1 MIRTY
6 KLSPFATFV
15 ESQLIPAVT
24 QTAVFH
30 RLTGALIEPDSSLRQ
45 FLQALKN
52 GVPLSLDLEHLAQF
66 GESGHQVRKLIEL
79 ALLIPEHCDPLAS
92 FVDHYVNQ
100 PLQNPALSY
109 QNEKGEFSVV
119 SISMAEQL
127 HSPEFG
133 KLPTVN
139 EEKFSAL
146 ATNIV
151 RAADGTKTLRQIC
164 AAYQSE
170 SAAHQYD
177 REFRE
182 AIEFLTKPERQLI
195 KFAPAIE
202 GFANPFYP
210 ANLVPRNL
218 YHGSRWTASKTAK
231 SIGDFHVEGIDDAA
245 WEFDII
251 EPTVNHGLRFPSQLL
266 AGLNY
271 GMRFCDAVLADGF
284 PGKTSIEVLEIG
296 GGTGSFAR
304 SFIQRARAQGKSFT
318 YQIMD
323 LSPTLSENQRRL
335 LGDIDPP
342 VGHINQD
349 AVRFDLPGRKF
360 DLVVLNEV
368 IADFPVAA
376 VERQQTNDMGA
387 QFKGAGATFV
397 EKYAL
402 VVDDA
407 PDRFCVNSGVFE
419 FLERVWPCLD
429 PGALLILSEYGS
441 ESRYPV
447 ESFHLNHSEFS
458 IHFGHVSQCARKI
471 GFDCRLRTLTEF
483 LGIDDRVRVLCGREE
498 HILCLNYVF
507 EKYSQTMPF
516 ALYSEVDF
524 KAQFGELAS
533 RLKLQPVRFQPLG
546 SNFHYGPN
554 LGDFFVLVLKKPAN
568 EESITAEM

>member
-1 MIRTY
+1 MIGTF

-79 ALLIPEHCDPLAS
+79 ALLIPEHCDPLAP

-127 HSPEFG
+127 HSPELG

-139 EEKFSAL
+139 EEKFSPL
-146 ATNIV
+146 ATNIL

-266 AGLNY
+266 AGLDY

-335 LGDIDPP
+335 LSDIDPP

-360 DLVVLNEV
+360 DLIVLNEV

-376 VERQQTNDMGA
+376 VKRHDGVRFSGEGA
-387 QFKGAGATFV
+387 ALV
-397 EKYAL
+397 EKYGL
-402 VVDDA
+402 TVDDA
-407 PDRFCVNSGVFE
+407 PDSFYVTAGVFE
-419 FLERVWPCLD
+419 FLERAWHHLK
-429 PGALLILSEYGS
+429 PGGRLILSEYGS
-441 ESRYPV
+441 KSRYPV
-447 ESFHLNHSEFS
+447 ESFHLNHSEFT
-458 IHFGHVSQCARKI
+458 IHFGHVIECARKI
-471 GFDCRLRTLTEF
+471 GFDCRLEMLTDY
-483 LGIDDRVRVLCGREE
+483 LGIDDRAPVLCGREE
-498 HILCLNYVF
+498 HILCLDYVF
-507 EKYSQTMPF
+507 KKYGETIPF
-516 ALYSEVDF
+516 ALFSELDF
-524 KAQFGELAS
+524 KTQFGEIAGRSGLG
-533 RLKLQPVRFQPLG
+533 PIRFLPLR
-546 SNFHYGPN
+546 SNFHYGPD
-554 LGDFFVLVLKKPAN
+554 LGDFFVMIL
-568 EESITAEM
+568 EMKAS